1 MSIITWSVFI
11 TIVAL
16 LQQECCYADREISI
30 LCNSVSFDLKYP
42 DQKAVGGESC
52 TVSPAQSFP
61 RLGPV
66 MHG

>member
-30 LCNSVSFDLKYP
+30 LRNSASFNLRYP
-42 DQKAVGGESC
+42 DQKTVGGESC